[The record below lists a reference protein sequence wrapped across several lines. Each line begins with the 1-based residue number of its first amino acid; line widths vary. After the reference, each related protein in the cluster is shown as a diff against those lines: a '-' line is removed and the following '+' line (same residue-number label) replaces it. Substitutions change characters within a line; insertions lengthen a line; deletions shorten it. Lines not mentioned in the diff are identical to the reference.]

1 MIKTVLLDLDNTLLD
16 FYRAEE
22 AAILGTLQDMHI
34 DPKPGIAARYS
45 AINAGQWALIEQGQ
59 TTRERALVRRFEL
72 LLEELGA
79 DRSAA
84 EMKNIYEKRL
94 ACGHFFMPGA
104 PELLEALYP
113 VYDLYLASNGTTA
126 VQQGRLKSAGISHY
140 FKEIFLSQ
148 QLGANKPD
156 PAFFERCFEKIPGFR
171 RENTVIV
178 GDSLTS
184 DIQGGMSAGIHT
196 CWFNRDGIPGRSSIV
211 PEAEI
216 SELGEL
222 PALLAG
228 M

>member
-1 MIKTVLLDLDNTLLD
+1 MIKAILLDLDNTLLD

-22 AAILGTLQDMHI
+22 AAILGTLRDMHI

-84 EMKNIYEKRL
+84 EMKTIYEKRL

-113 VYDLYLASNGTTA
+113 VYDLYLASNGTTV

-140 FKEIFLSQ
+140 FREIFSLSSSAQ
-148 QLGANKPD
+148 TSPIPHFLSAALKKF
-156 PAFFERCFEKIPGFR
+156 PAFGAKP
-171 RENTVIV
+171 
-178 GDSLTS
+178 L
-184 DIQGGMSAGIHT
+184 
-196 CWFNRDGIPGRSSIV
+196 
-211 PEAEI
+211 
-216 SELGEL
+216 
-222 PALLAG
+222 
-228 M
+228 